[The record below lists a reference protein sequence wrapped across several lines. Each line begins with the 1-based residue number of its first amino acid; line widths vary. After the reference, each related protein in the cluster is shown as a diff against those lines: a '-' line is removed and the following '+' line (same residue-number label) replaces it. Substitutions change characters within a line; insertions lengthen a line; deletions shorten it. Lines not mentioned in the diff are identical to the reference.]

1 MPINNDTTAGKK
13 TARPKPKK
21 RSLIFRLF
29 KFLFACSLFGA
40 ILAACAGAAL
50 YFHYS
55 QNLPQISTLAD
66 YRPPIVSTVY
76 SDDGRKIGEFF
87 KERRIVIPLEQMPP
101 MLLKAF
107 VAAED
112 SRFYKHAGTDFLG
125 IARAMIKNIE
135 AGAIVQG
142 GSTITQQV
150 TRSFLLTR
158 EKSYERKIKEA
169 ILARRIDKAFSKE
182 EVLYLYLNQIYLGH
196 GAYGVEAA
204 AQNYFGI
211 PASHMTLAQCS
222 VLAGLP
228 QAPSR
233 YSPFYH
239 WEKAKARAIY
249 VLNRMHDEQYIT
261 NVEVANAVSELDRL
275 DIKPRR
281 NLYIE
286 QIPHY
291 TEYVRRYVENKYGA
305 DLLYTGG
312 LTITTAANI
321 EMQKM
326 GRSAIE
332 KGLRDLDKREG
343 YRGPIQHIQ
352 PEQIEEFSAA
362 LPQEPPQPDTIAQG
376 IVVSVADDDK
386 LAMVRMG
393 STMGALAIADMKWAR
408 TPNPEIAPYDWG
420 GTIQKIS
427 QALKVGDIIEVRIM
441 EKSQDS
447 DLYTL
452 ALEQEPTVESALLCI
467 ETETGHVKAMVGGRD
482 FASSKFNRAYQ
493 SRRQPGSA
501 FKPIIYS
508 AAIDKGYT
516 PATILHDTAV
526 VFNDSSNDFTWK
538 PQNYKEKFHGKTL
551 LRDAL
556 AKSRN
561 VPTVKIMQDI
571 TVSYVIEYARKF
583 GIKSDLS
590 PDLSLALGSSGLS
603 VLELVQAYTVF
614 ANQGF
619 YIEPCF
625 VTRITDREG
634 KVLEEYTHNS
644 RKAIDQSTAYVMTH
658 LLQGVVEHGT
668 GWRAKALERP
678 AAGKTGTTNDLYDA
692 WFMGYTPRL
701 VTGVWVG
708 YDNEKPMGKGETG
721 SRAASP
727 IWLDF
732 MQQALKDKPVRV
744 FPVPEGVDWA
754 KIDAE
759 TGLLAI
765 PESKKTV
772 FECFKQGTVPI
783 KYTPRPGEVDD
794 ADTLFRNDLFEKKE
808 NAESSSAPNTGTM
821 HVSQTPVVPF
831 SKQDLP

>member
-1 MPINNDTTAGKK
+1 MPKTNDTKARKSAGRSQ
-13 TARPKPKK
+13 TPK
-21 RSLIFRLF
+21 RGLLFRLIR
-29 KFLFACSLFGA
+29 FLFFCSLLGGV
-40 ILAACAGAAL
+40 LALCAGAAL
-50 YFHYS
+50 YFHFS
-55 QNLPQISTLAD
+55 QNLPQITSLAD
-66 YRPPIVSTVY
+66 YQPPIVSTVY

-87 KERRIVIPLEQMPP
+87 KERRIVIPLDQMPP

-107 VAAED
+107 VSAED
-112 SRFYKHAGTDFLG
+112 SRFYKHAGTDILG
-125 IARAMIKNIE
+125 IIRAMFKNIE

-204 AQNYFGI
+204 SQNYFGI
-211 PASHMTLAQCS
+211 PASQISLAQCA

-233 YSPFYH
+233 YSPFHH

-261 NVEVANAVSELDRL
+261 NVEVANAVSELDKL

-291 TEYVRRYVENKYGA
+291 TEYIRRYVENKYGE

-326 GRSAIE
+326 ARSAIE
-332 KGLRDLDKREG
+332 RGLRDLDKREG
-343 YRGPIQHIQ
+343 YRGPITRIQ
-352 PEQIEEFSAA
+352 PEQIEEFSGG
-362 LPQEPPQPDTIAQG
+362 LPQDPLQPGTIATG
-376 IVVSVADDDK
+376 VVVSVADDDK
-386 LAMVRMG
+386 VAMVRMG
-393 STMGALAIADMKWAR
+393 TSMGSLSIGDMKWAR
-408 TPNPEIAPYDWG
+408 QPNPDIAPFNWG

-427 QALKVGDIIEVRIM
+427 QALAVGDVIEVLVK
-441 EKSQDS
+441 EKTQDS
-447 DLYTL
+447 DLFAL
-452 ALEQEPTVESALLCI
+452 ALEQEPLVESALLCI

-482 FASSKFNRAYQ
+482 FATSKFNRAYQ

-526 VFNDSSNDFTWK
+526 VFGNSDNDFTWK

-571 TVSYVIEYARKF
+571 SVSYVINYARKF

-603 VLELVQAYTVF
+603 VLELVQAYSVF

-625 VTRITDREG
+625 VTRITDRKG
-634 KVLEEYTHNS
+634 NVLEEYTHNS

-678 AAGKTGTTNDLYDA
+678 AAGKTGTTNDLFDA
-692 WFMGYTPRL
+692 WFVGYTPRL
-701 VTGVWVG
+701 VTGVWAG

-721 SRAASP
+721 SRAACP

-772 FECFKQGTVPI
+772 FECFKQGTVPT
-783 KYTPRPGEVDD
+783 KYSPRPGEVDETSD
-794 ADTLFRNDLFEKKE
+794 LFRNDL
-808 NAESSSAPNTGTM
+808 
-821 HVSQTPVVPF
+821 SQ
-831 SKQDLP
+831 

>member
-1 MPINNDTTAGKK
+1 MPKNNYSAAAKQ
-13 TARPKPKK
+13 KK
-21 RSLIFRLF
+21 RKKPQKKSLLFRLF
-29 KFLFACSLFGA
+29 KFFFALMIIGA
-40 ILAACAGAAL
+40 VLAACAGGAL
-50 YFHYS
+50 YLHFS
-55 QNLPQISTLAD
+55 QNLPQISSLAD

-112 SRFYKHAGTDFLG
+112 SRFYKHAGTDFFG
-125 IARAMIKNIE
+125 ILRAMIKNIE

-211 PASHMTLAQCS
+211 HASQMTLAQCS
-222 VLAGLP
+222 ILAGLP

-233 YSPFYH
+233 YSPFHH
-239 WEKAKARAIY
+239 WEKAKARAVY
-249 VLNRMHDEQYIT
+249 VLNRMFDEQYIT
-261 NVEVANAVSELDRL
+261 NVEVAKAVSELDTL

-281 NLYIE
+281 NLYME
-286 QIPHY
+286 QIPNY
-291 TEYVRRYVENKYGA
+291 TEYVRRYVEDKYGQEM
-305 DLLYTGG
+305 LLTGG

-321 EMQKM
+321 EMQKIA
-326 GRSAIE
+326 REAIE
-332 KGLRDLDKREG
+332 KGLADLDKREG
-343 YRGPIQHIQ
+343 YRGPLEHIQ
-352 PEQIEEFSAA
+352 PEQIEGYSAE
-362 LPQEPPQPDTIAQG
+362 LPQEPPALDSIVKG
-376 IVVSVADDDK
+376 VVVSIADDDK

-393 STMGALAIADMKWAR
+393 ASMGTLVIADMKWAR
-408 TPNPEIAPYDWG
+408 KPNLDIAPYDWG
-420 GTIQKIS
+420 GTIQRIS
-427 QALKVGDIIEVRIM
+427 QALEVGDVIEVRIK
-441 EKSQDS
+441 EKEEGS
-447 DLYTL
+447 DLYSL
-452 ALEQEPTVESALLCI
+452 ALEQEPKAESALLCI

-482 FASSKFNRAYQ
+482 FSSSKFNRAYQ

-556 AKSRN
+556 AQSRN

-571 TVSYVIEYARKF
+571 TVPYVIDYARKF
-583 GIKSDLS
+583 GITSDLS

-603 VLELVQAYTVF
+603 VLELVQAYSVF

-634 KVLEEYTHNS
+634 NVLEEYTHNS

-668 GWRAKALERP
+668 GWRIKALNRP

-692 WFMGYTPRL
+692 WFVGYTPRL

-708 YDNEKPMGKGETG
+708 YDNERPMSKGETG

-732 MQQALKDKPVRV
+732 MQQALEDKPVRV

-772 FECFKQGTVPI
+772 FECFKQGTAPT
-783 KYTPRPGEVDD
+783 KYTPRPGEVEEASD
-794 ADTLFRNDLFEKKE
+794 LFRNDLI
-808 NAESSSAPNTGTM
+808 
-821 HVSQTPVVPF
+821 Q
-831 SKQDLP
+831 